1 MTGKTLKIT
10 QAKIHTKR
18 TQIHN
23 YERCNQLI
31 PGQQRLFLEQP
42 VWMELEGFAVKRTT
56 EVSALRCPLLPDR
69 FRHRSTVNSAPR
81 RCFSPGRAR
90 HGTTEISAPRRSNV
104 QDAHVTDNGDQASG

>member
-23 YERCNQLI
+23 YERCNQSI

-42 VWMELEGFAVKRTT
+42 VWMEGFAVKRTT

-69 FRHRSTVNSAPR
+69 FRHRSTVNSALR
-81 RCFSPGRAR
+81 SSLSPGRAR
-90 HGTTEISAPRRSNV
+90 HGTTEISAPRRSIV
-104 QDAHVTDNGDQASG
+104 QDAHVTDNGD